1 MFLILVLIL
10 ISIGL
15 LLKKENIV
23 REKYTQQSGIS
34 YNNALKIKVCMESIL
49 SLENLKK

>member
-15 LLKKENIV
+15 LLKKEHIV
-23 REKYTQQSGIS
+23 RKKYTQESGIS
-34 YNNALKIKVCMESIL
+34 YDNAFKDKGM
-49 SLENLKK
+49 